1 MNLKKVF
8 NRENK
13 TYVLKK
19 VTLIDKYF
27 YCVENVRLP
36 YQGFTRKESY
46 ILGKD
51 LEVEATNKNKA
62 VRKIDRLLNRMY
74 DVEVNYSSEGFYED
88 VLFYEREL
96 IHEAC

>member
-8 NRENK
+8 NREKK

-19 VTLIDKYF
+19 GTQIDKYF
-27 YCVENVRLP
+27 HCVENVSLP

-46 ILGKD
+46 ILSKD
-51 LEVEATNKNKA
+51 LEVEATNKSKA
-62 VRKIDRLLNRMY
+62 VKKIDRLLNKMY

>member
-8 NRENK
+8 NREKK

-19 VTLIDKYF
+19 GTQIDKYF
-27 YCVENVRLP
+27 HCVEKVRLR

-46 ILGKD
+46 ILSKD

-96 IHEAC
+96 IHEAY